1 MASFDSTMMTNILLA
16 CIAFIN
22 IVIMAM
28 IYERFHK
35 KRVIIIKRKDSKKE
49 N

>member
-1 MASFDSTMMTNILLA
+1 MISFDSATITNIMLA

-28 IYERFHK
+28 IYERFG
-35 KRVIIIKRKDSKKE
+35 KRKVIIIKRKDEKKE
-49 N
+49 D

>member
-1 MASFDSTMMTNILLA
+1 LVGFDSTTMTNILLA
-16 CIAFIN
+16 CIALIN

-28 IYERFHK
+28 LYERFSK
-35 KRVIIIKRKDSKKE
+35 KKVIIIKQKGSKKE